1 MGSHL
6 LYQFQNMEGGWGKV
20 PAYLLENFPAG
31 SDIGLSKVSAM
42 NLGSPTYLT
51 LCKNP

>member
-6 LYQFQNMEGGWGKV
+6 LYQFQNMEGEWRKV
-20 PAYLLENFPAG
+20 PACLLENLPVG
-31 SDIGLSKVSAM
+31 SDIRLSKVSAM